1 MSAYTLTNALLSVT
15 IEDNGAEL
23 TSIQSTKTGTEY
35 LWNAD
40 PAYWKR
46 HAPILFPIVGSLKDR
61 SYTYQGKTYSLAQHG
76 FARDMRFRPV
86 SQSEQELWFS
96 LESNEDTHKLYPF
109 DFCLELGYR
118 LEENR
123 ITSFWKVRNT
133 GDCKLYFSIGGH
145 PAFRCPIREG
155 ELQSDYYLLFDS
167 DKPVHYLLVDKDGL
181 AMKKPYDEQHILTT
195 EKGFLPIY
203 THLFDRD
210 ALIVEENQFHRISLA
225 DSSKTT
231 YLSVSFDAPLFGLWS
246 PAVKKAPFVC
256 IEPWYGR
263 CDSNDFGGTL
273 EEREYGNSLEA
284 GDVFEAS
291 YMITIHE

>member
-15 IEDNGAEL
+15 VEDNGAEL

-46 HAPILFPIVGSLKDR
+46 HAPILFPIVGSLKNR
-61 SYTYQGKTYSLAQHG
+61 SYTYQGQTYSLPQHG

-123 ITSFWKVRNT
+123 ITAFWKVRNT
-133 GDCKLYFSIGGH
+133 GNCTLYFSIGGH

-167 DKPVHYLLVDKDGL
+167 DKPIHYLLVDENGL

-195 EKGFLPIY
+195 EEGFLPIY

-210 ALIVEENQFHRISLA
+210 ALIVEENQFQRISLA
-225 DSSKTT
+225 DSSKTP

-246 PAVKKAPFVC
+246 PAGKKAPFVC

-263 CDSNDFGGTL
+263 CDSNDFSGTL
-273 EEREYGNSLEA
+273 EERAYGNSLEA